1 MQRQKSNHMEQ
12 NKIDMFIA
20 QNASKF
26 PQNKMGLIKD
36 ALTKLDDDKSLAIQ
50 SLDLKDPSTVLI
62 VSILCGGL
70 GVDRFMLG
78 EVGLGLVKLFT
89 CGGCYI
95 WLIIDMIN
103 AKDRTQEYNYKQL
116 SNALMMQGVTGL
128 Y

>member
-1 MQRQKSNHMEQ
+1 MEQ

-62 VSILCGGL
+62 VSILCGSL

-95 WLIIDMIN
+95 WWIIDMIN
-103 AKDRTQEYNYKQL
+103 AKARTQEYNYKQL